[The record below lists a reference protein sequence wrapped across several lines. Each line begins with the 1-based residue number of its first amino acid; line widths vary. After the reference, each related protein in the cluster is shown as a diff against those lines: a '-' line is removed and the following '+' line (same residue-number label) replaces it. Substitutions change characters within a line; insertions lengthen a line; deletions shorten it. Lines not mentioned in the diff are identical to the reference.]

1 MNTRVIVTALA
12 LAAIFLSSALAG
24 VVTRKRGSANTD
36 SNVAPWAAAGLT
48 ERQATAHLLDRFTFG
63 PAPGQIDE
71 VVAEG
76 LEQWFER
83 QLAAGGSSD
92 VLAHKLERLETVT
105 MSNEEIVRVFPRAG
119 RVQRAAIDE
128 GRLSPEATPEERR
141 RILRDYYEEKGY
153 RRQAQLV
160 GELVAQKLFRAVYA
174 QNQVEEVMVDFWFNH
189 FYVSVTDNQCRRF
202 VGTYE
207 RDAIRPYVFGDFERM
222 LVATARHPAMLLYL
236 DNARSSAADGSFT
249 FLDYNQERLGRLP
262 GEQGRRYADLFARQ
276 DLKDERRRARMME
289 EMPLDAQPRRGINE
303 NYARELLEL
312 HTLGVDGGYGQEDV
326 VAVARALT
334 GWTVV
339 PEQEKRRRNLRERSA
354 KPLSLE
360 LGFVFDGDFF
370 FNAGWHDA
378 GEKRILGETLRRG
391 GGLDE
396 GERVL
401 ALLAEHPST
410 ARHISHKLAVRFVS
424 DDPPEEL
431 VDRLSVTFVESG
443 GDMRA
448 MLRQIVRSPG
458 FWASDARRAK
468 IKTPFELAASSLRA
482 LGADLRNPGQLN
494 RWITRMGQPLY
505 RYQAPT
511 GFPDRAE
518 MWVNAGSLLHR
529 MNFGIS
535 LAAGQVKGVRIDY
548 GVFVGAEGRH
558 EPESPEAALAEFAAL
573 LLPERDLD
581 DTLAVLRPLVGRPGV
596 AQEIRLRAEEQSVRA
611 ADDPLDPPG
620 DGDINIGSADY
631 AERTEPTEPMTM
643 AQILGL
649 ILGSPEFQRR

>member
-1 MNTRVIVTALA
+1 MNTMKPRVIVTTLA
-12 LAAIFLSSALAG
+12 LAAFVLASASAG
-24 VVTRKRGSANTD
+24 VVTRKRGAVPAIQN
-36 SNVAPWAAAGLT
+36 AMPWAGAGLT
-48 ERQATAHLLDRFTFG
+48 DRQAAAHLLDRFTFG
-63 PAPGQIDE
+63 PASGQIDE
-71 VVAEG
+71 VVTEG
-76 LEQWFER
+76 LDQWFDR
-83 QLAAGGSSD
+83 QLGAGESSEI
-92 VLAHKLERLETVT
+92 LSRKLERLETIT

-128 GRLSPEATPEERR
+128 GRLSADATPEERR
-141 RILRDYYEEKGY
+141 LVLRDYYEEKGY
-153 RRQAQLV
+153 KRQGQLL

-174 QNQVEEVMVDFWFNH
+174 PNQVEEVMVDFWFNH
-189 FYVSVTDNQCRRF
+189 FYASVTDNQCRRF

-276 DLKDERRRARMME
+276 DLKDERKRARMME
-289 EMPLDAQPRRGINE
+289 ERPVDAQPRRGINE

-312 HTLGVDGGYGQEDV
+312 HTLGVDGGYDQEDV

-334 GWTVV
+334 GWTVA
-339 PEQEKRRRNLRERSA
+339 PEQEDRRRNLRERSA
-354 KPLSLE
+354 KPLFIE
-360 LGFVFDGDFF
+360 LGFVLDGDFL

-378 GEKRILGETLRRG
+378 GEKQILGEVFSRG
-391 GGLDE
+391 GGMDE

-401 ALLAEHPST
+401 ALLAGHPST
-410 ARHISHKLAVRFVS
+410 ARQISHKLAVRFVS

-431 VDRLSVTFVESG
+431 VDRLSATFLESG

-448 MLRQIVRSPG
+448 LLRQIVRSPE
-458 FWASDARRAK
+458 FWDSDARRAK
-468 IKTPFELAASSLRA
+468 IKTPFELATSGLRA
-482 LGADLRNPGQLN
+482 LGADLGNPGPLN
-494 RWITRMGQPLY
+494 KWVTRMGQPLY

-535 LAAGQVKGVRIDY
+535 LAANQIKGVRVDY
-548 GVFVGAEGRH
+548 GAFAGAEGRD
-558 EPESPEAALAEFAAL
+558 EPESPEAALAAFAAL

-581 DTLAVLRPLVGRPGV
+581 
-596 AQEIRLRAEEQSVRA
+596 S
-611 ADDPLDPPG
+611 
-620 DGDINIGSADY
+620 
-631 AERTEPTEPMTM
+631 TEPAEPMTI
-643 AQILGL
+643 AQIVGL
-649 ILGSPEFQRR
+649 IIGSPEFQRR